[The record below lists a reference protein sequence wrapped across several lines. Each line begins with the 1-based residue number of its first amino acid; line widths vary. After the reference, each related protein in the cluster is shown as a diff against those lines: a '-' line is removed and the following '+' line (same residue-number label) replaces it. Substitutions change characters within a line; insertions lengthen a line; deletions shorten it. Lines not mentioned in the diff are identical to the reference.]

1 MPDVS
6 TVDIDTLV
14 ERSGELKRELLE
26 FSQKPR
32 YSRAF
37 RAALAAADLT
47 QLDTDE
53 DSLIAVVDRF
63 LLQHRLR
70 NGRTVVDEFVAARPD
85 LSEPERTMLLGWQDV
100 VEGVFEVV
108 GRERDA
114 VVLENLVDELT
125 YRARSNMGTAVLR
138 RMPRRSFVVTRLV
151 PVGDEWLIS
160 GTVGT
165 FPARRRD
172 AVYRFAAQAAMN
184 DPELAFRN
192 PARLARAWELQRADR
207 ERFVRF
213 FGSDLVVM
221 PGNEVNARM
230 RAFREACRNEI
241 AGDRPGPLPPLV
253 SEQSPDDAAE
263 TVAVI
268 YDDDDGLG
276 FYVEFGLVEEVF
288 ADPALLRSPS
298 HRQRVLDYLDD
309 DTIPPHVLRRLA
321 ARDEERASV
330 VFRKLLRRPG
340 FDWARD
346 GEELLRVRKPQAVDR
361 PHWPSIIVIPDR
373 LVPYVSRPPS
383 SPPQR

>member
-6 TVDIDTLV
+6 TVDIDALV

-26 FSQKPR
+26 FSRRPR
-32 YSRAF
+32 YSRSF
-37 RAALAAADLT
+37 QAALAAADLGS
-47 QLDTDE
+47 LITDE
-53 DSLIAVVDRF
+53 DSLITVVDRF

-70 NGRTVVDEFVAARPD
+70 NGRTVVEEFVAARPD
-85 LSEPERTMLLGWQDV
+85 LPEPELTMLLGWQDV

-108 GRERDA
+108 RRERDA

-125 YRARSNMGTAVLR
+125 YRARSNMGAAVLR

-151 PVGDEWLIS
+151 PVGGEWLIS

-165 FPARRRD
+165 FAARRRD
-172 AVYRFAAQAAMN
+172 AVYRFAAQEAMN

-192 PARLARAWELQRADR
+192 PTKLARAWELQRADR

-221 PGNEVNARM
+221 AGDEFDDRM
-230 RAFREACRNEI
+230 RAFREACRSEI

-253 SEQSPDDAAE
+253 SEYSPDDDAE
-263 TVAVI
+263 TVGVI
-268 YDDDDGLG
+268 YDEDDGLG

-288 ADPALLRSPS
+288 ADPALLRRRI

-309 DTIPPHVLRRLA
+309 DTVPPHVFRRLA
-321 ARDEERASV
+321 ARNEERASA

-346 GEELLRVRKPQAVDR
+346 GEELLRVRKPQAFDLPR
-361 PHWPSIIVIPDR
+361 RPSISVIPDR
-373 LVPYVSRPPS
+373 LVPYVSRPS
-383 SPPQR
+383 FSAGRS

>member
-6 TVDIDTLV
+6 TVDIDALV

-26 FSQKPR
+26 FAQRRR
-32 YSRAF
+32 YSRPF
-37 RAALAAADLT
+37 RAALEAADLG
-47 QLDTDE
+47 QSMADE
-53 DSLIAVVDRF
+53 DSLIAVIDRF

-70 NGRTVVDEFVAARPD
+70 NGRTVVEEFVAARSD
-85 LSEPERTMLLGWQDV
+85 LPEPERAMLLGWQDV

-108 GRERDA
+108 SRERDA
-114 VVLENLVDELT
+114 VVLENLVDSLT
-125 YRARSNMGTAVLR
+125 YRARSNMGAPVLR
-138 RMPRRSFVVTRLV
+138 RMPRRSFVATRLV

-172 AVYRFAAQAAMN
+172 AVYRVAAQEAVN
-184 DPELAFRN
+184 NPELTFRN
-192 PARLARAWELQRADR
+192 PANLARAWELQRADR

-221 PGNEVNARM
+221 AGDEVDDRM
-230 RAFREACRNEI
+230 RAFREACRSEI

-253 SEQSPDDAAE
+253 FEHTPDDDAE

-276 FYVEFGLVEEVF
+276 FYVDFGLLAEVF
-288 ADPALLRSPS
+288 ADPALLRRRV

-309 DTIPPHVLRRLA
+309 DTIPPHVFRRLA
-321 ARDEERASV
+321 ARDEERASA
-330 VFRKLLRRPG
+330 VFRKLLQRPG

-346 GEELLRVRKPQAVDR
+346 GEELLRARKPQAFDR
-361 PHWPSIIVIPDR
+361 PPRPSISVIPER
-373 LVPYVSRPPS
+373 LVPYVTQPPS
-383 SPPQR
+383 HPPQR